1 MNISLARARGVPSAS
16 FSGQMICELLV
27 TYLPQSTKTSPLS
40 ILNAGEKMYD
50 NPSNGYSWF
59 KVKTTGTRN
68 LKVQFSEEGTFSVR
82 LYKSNKS
89 TVLGGG
95 TVSVGKGKSYTTYYA
110 VPAGTFYVRVYKK
123 ESVTPYYGIKMSTST
138 VTEKSGATKAKAV
151 SVGKNVLKKGTLLA
165 TETAST
171 SVDWYKVTTTKN
183 QKFWMHLTFKTGGIS
198 TGGVKITVYKKG
210 STKPVLTKKFASG
223 AYTQDWKIYN
233 TGNNGNLKPGT
244 YYFKVQKYNY
254 GTGYYSMKWN
264 NVQ

>member
-1 MNISLARARGVPSAS
+1 
-16 FSGQMICELLV
+16 
-27 TYLPQSTKTSPLS
+27 
-40 ILNAGEKMYD
+40 
-50 NPSNGYSWF
+50 
-59 KVKTTGTRN
+59 
-68 LKVQFSEEGTFSVR
+68 
-82 LYKSNKS
+82 
-89 TVLGGG
+89 
-95 TVSVGKGKSYTTYYA
+95 
-110 VPAGTFYVRVYKK
+110 
-123 ESVTPYYGIKMSTST
+123 MSTST